1 MKQLGFIILYLLI
14 LMMVIQNQLL
24 IAAGAALIF
33 TYYKNAVW
41 LIVLGFLVDAY
52 FGAFAGWPVFS
63 IVSIAWY
70 VLAEFI
76 RPRLLLNKTI

>member
-1 MKQLGFIILYLLI
+1 MKSLGFIILYILI

-41 LIVLGFLVDAY
+41 LIVLGFFIDAY
-52 FGAFAGWPVFS
+52 FGAFAELPMFT
-63 IVSIAWY
+63 IVSILFY
-70 VLAEFI
+70 ILVEFI
-76 RPRLLLNKTI
+76 RPRLFLNKSL